1 MAATLLRIAAA
12 LRRGVALA
20 ALALALAGC
29 SAAQT
34 VGDAPGV
41 LFGIAAATSTS
52 AEAPQ
57 EAAMV
62 ASEAKSARHFDLDRI
77 YRQWD
82 SAVPGARE
90 QWTIAQS
97 RTPIVSFKASSDAP
111 WPAIAAGLHDRELAA
126 IAAGFAALPAP
137 VFAIFD
143 QDPENSG
150 GALGTPADYQAA
162 YRRVVDAFRVAQ
174 VRNVRWIFNLKSP
187 SFADLGDAYYPGD
200 DVIDWIGTSVYNFG
214 IASGGRWVS
223 FADLITDYLV
233 WATPHGKP
241 MIITEWASNE
251 DPDVPGRKAAWI
263 DAAAAAVHATPEL
276 RALSAFWPQGEDKA
290 FDSSASALAAFRAF
304 AADPYTHLR
313 DMAH

>member
-1 MAATLLRIAAA
+1 VTRALVAVALVIAAC
-12 LRRGVALA
+12 GDV
-20 ALALALAGC
+20 
-29 SAAQT
+29 QT
-34 VGDAPGV
+34 VGDVRGV
-41 LFGIAAATSTS
+41 LFGIAAATNTS
-52 AEAPQ
+52 DEATQ
-57 EAAMV
+57 EAAMI
-62 ASEAKSARHFDLDRI
+62 ATEAKVTRHFDLDRI

-82 SAVPGARE
+82 TAIPGARE

-111 WPAIAAGLHDRELAA
+111 WPAIAAGTHDRELAE
-126 IAAGFAALPAP
+126 IAAGFAALRVP

-150 GALGTPADYQAA
+150 GALGTPADYREA
-162 YRRVVDAFRVAQ
+162 YRHVVAVFRTTAAH
-174 VRNVRWIFNLKSP
+174 NVVWIFNLKSP
-187 SFADLGDAYYPGD
+187 SFADLADAYYPGD
-200 DVIDWIGTSVYNFG
+200 DAVDWIGASVYNFG

-263 DAAAAAVHATPEL
+263 DAAAATVHATPQL
-276 RALSAFWPQGEDKA
+276 RAVSGFWSQGEDKA
-290 FDSSASALAAFRAF
+290 FDSSDSALAAFRAF

-313 DMAH
+313 DAPH